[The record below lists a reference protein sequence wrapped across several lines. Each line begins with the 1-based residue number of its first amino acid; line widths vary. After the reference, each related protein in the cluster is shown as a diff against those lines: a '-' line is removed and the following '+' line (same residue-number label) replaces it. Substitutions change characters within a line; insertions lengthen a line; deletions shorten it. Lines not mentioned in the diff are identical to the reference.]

1 MWRGPGWRNW
11 VPGCTRGI
19 HRHAGPA
26 LPESGDKKFRRFG
39 EVLFGSAVIGS
50 FMSEINQQHPDK
62 SSSSSNGF
70 SASLFH

>member
-1 MWRGPGWRNW
+1 MWRGPGWRSW
-11 VPGCTRGI
+11 GPGCTRGI

-39 EVLFGSAVIGS
+39 EVLFSSAVIGS
-50 FMSEINQQHPDK
+50 FMSEIK

-70 SASLFH
+70 SAYLFH